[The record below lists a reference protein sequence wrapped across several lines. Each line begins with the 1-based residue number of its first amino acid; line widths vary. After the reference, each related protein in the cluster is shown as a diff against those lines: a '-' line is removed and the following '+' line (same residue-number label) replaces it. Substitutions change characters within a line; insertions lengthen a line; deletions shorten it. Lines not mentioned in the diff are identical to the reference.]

1 MSGRTVS
8 GGAGWRAVPGVIAVA
23 LLLAACAA
31 TTSTRTVS
39 LPTAPPTTAPP
50 APPSTTS
57 PPRSTQPLPPGGVGR
72 GDRGEQVR
80 AVEARL
86 DALHVEVGGL
96 DGVFDDDTTY
106 AVEAF
111 QKLAGLAPDGR
122 VTQAV
127 LDRLATAQ
135 PPDPLVAGGGGTRV
149 EIDLRRQVLFLYEG
163 DALSKI
169 LPVST
174 GTGRRFCARGH
185 CGTAVTPAGAFR
197 VDYFKPGW
205 DDSPLGHLYNPVYF
219 DPKDGIAIHGY
230 PQVPADPASHGC
242 VRIPMSAAEWLHTK
256 LAKGT
261 PVYVVDGTTPVG
273 PLRPGDPGAAG
284 P

>member
-1 MSGRTVS
+1 VSGRTVS
-8 GGAGWRAVPGVIAVA
+8 GGAGCRALPGVIAVA
-23 LLLAACAA
+23 LLLAACTG
-31 TTSTRTVS
+31 TTPARIAS
-39 LPTAPPTTAPP
+39 LPTLPPTTAPP

-57 PPRSTQPLPPGGVGR
+57 PPTSTQPLPPGGVGR

-86 DALHVEVGGL
+86 DALHFDVGPV
-96 DGVFDDDTTY
+96 DGVFDDATTS
-106 AVEAF
+106 AVQAF
-111 QKLAGLAPDGR
+111 QKLAGLGRDGR
-122 VTQAV
+122 VSQAV
-127 LDRLATAQ
+127 ADRLATAQ
-135 PPDPLVAGGGGTRV
+135 PPDPLVAGGGATRV

-163 DALSKI
+163 DSLSKI

-174 GTGRRFCARGH
+174 GTGARFCARGH

-205 DDSPLGHLYNPVYF
+205 DESPLGRLYNPVYF

-230 PQVPADPASHGC
+230 PQVPTDPASHGC

-261 PVYVVDGTTPVG
+261 PVYVVDGTTPVAPLG
-273 PLRPGDPGAAG
+273 PADPGAAG